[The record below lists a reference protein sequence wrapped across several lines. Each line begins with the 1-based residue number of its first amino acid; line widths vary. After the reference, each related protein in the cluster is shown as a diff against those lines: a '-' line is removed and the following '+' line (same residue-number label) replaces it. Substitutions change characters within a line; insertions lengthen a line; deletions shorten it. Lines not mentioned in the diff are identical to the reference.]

1 MEQMSMFQSTTEQSV
16 EPMLLTSRQA
26 ARMLAISERT
36 LWSLTKDGQIPAVR
50 FGRSVRYDP
59 RDLNAWIQSAKN
71 SRKAVD
77 IAVCQK

>member
-1 MEQMSMFQSTTEQSV
+1 MFQSTTEQSV